1 LAPTVGIAATGFC
14 YPGGILQLFLSTRSA
29 TFAAADSSQITSRW
43 IISFNAFNFIS
54 NTMFVRSDLWCSWSN
69 PKEFGFSDLFNLQ
82 EQNLEFP
89 SETDPSNHLPDKA
102 KKYFGKVRSKQQR
115 FSEY

>member
-29 TFAAADSSQITSRW
+29 NFMAADSSQIASRW

-54 NTMFVRSDLWCSWSN
+54 NATFVEYDLWCSWSN
-69 PKEFGFSDLFNLQ
+69 PKEFSVSNLSDPQEQDLKFPTKSDL
-82 EQNLEFP
+82 
-89 SETDPSNHLPDKA
+89 SNHLPDAARKI
-102 KKYFGKVRSKQQR
+102 FRQGQ
-115 FSEY
+115 E